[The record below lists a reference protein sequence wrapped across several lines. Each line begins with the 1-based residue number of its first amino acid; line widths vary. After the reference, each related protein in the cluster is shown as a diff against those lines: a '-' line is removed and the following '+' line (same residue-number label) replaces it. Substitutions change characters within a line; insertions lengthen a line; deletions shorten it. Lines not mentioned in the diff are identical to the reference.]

1 MFKIIIKRS
10 ISIIGF
16 ILVFLLIKKGFEFI
30 LIDDASSRQ
39 RVVMHNLYTD
49 NINYDTILLGSSHG
63 YSGFDAEYMSTELGI
78 SALNLSSPGQTLDSS
93 YVLLKEADKYN
104 DVNQVYLEL
113 YHWIGQQEAYDDR
126 TDLVYQYNVSDY
138 MRPSVDK
145 YYYMLNMCDKSY
157 YSTALIPA
165 RRYWRD
171 LFNPSVIESNVKNKI
186 NGDYFTYYK
195 DNPKFS
201 VLGPS
206 DGCATDSMFLDY
218 TEFSHIDR
226 ADFNDDWL
234 QSLKDIIMYCDKN
247 DIKLTLVVMPIT
259 DMTMVGVE
267 NYDEYIDMVN
277 EIVGDCTGCEVDY
290 IDFNLIKEDYFIG
303 NFDNFSD
310 NNHLNIQGRSL
321 IMSIFVQLEKG
332 ELLPSEVFYQTYSEK
347 LSNMREELF
356 WVYAKPVEGDIH
368 GGTRRIHESFY
379 GQDMDGDGL
388 IEYKINP
395 ISTLEDAE
403 YSYSVTRYSEYI
415 DTEKNQTFVMQDK
428 DSNDVLFIPEGEHG
442 KLEITAYTEKDGES
456 ESITIIQAY

>member
-1 MFKIIIKRS
+1 MFKNIIKRL

-16 ILVFLLIKKGFEFI
+16 VLVFLLIKKGFEFI
-30 LIDDASSRQ
+30 LIDDATNRQ

-49 NINYDTILLGSSHG
+49 DTNYDTILLGSSHG
-63 YSGFDAEYMSTELGI
+63 YSGFDAEYMSSELGI

-93 YVLLKEADKYN
+93 YALLKEADKYN

-145 YYYMLNMCDKSY
+145 YSYMLNMCDSSY
-157 YSTALIPA
+157 YSTAFFSA
-165 RRYWRD
+165 RRHWRD
-171 LFNPSVIESNVKNKI
+171 LFSPTVIESNVKDKI
-186 NGDYFTYYK
+186 NKDYFTYYK
-195 DNPKFS
+195 DNPEFS
-201 VLGPS
+201 ELGPQEE
-206 DGCATDSMFLDY
+206 CADDSMLLDY
-218 TEFSHIDR
+218 TEFSHINR

-234 QSLKDIIMYCDKN
+234 QSLKDIITYCDKN

-290 IDFNLIKEDYFIG
+290 IDFNLIKEDFFTG
-303 NFDNFSD
+303 VFENFSD
-310 NNHLNIQGRSL
+310 NNHLNVQGRSR

-332 ELLPSEVFYQTYSEK
+332 ELLPSEVFYTTYSEK

-368 GGTRRIHESFY
+368 GGTRRIHESYY

-388 IEYKINP
+388 IEYKIIP
-395 ISTLEDAE
+395 ISTLKDTE
-403 YSYSVTRYSEYI
+403 YKFSVTRYSEYI
-415 DTEKNQTFVMQDK
+415 DTDKNQTYVIQK
-428 DSNDVLFIPEGEHG
+428 EDSNDVIFIPVGEHG
-442 KLEITAYTEKDGES
+442 TIEITVFAEKDGKS
-456 ESITIIQAY
+456 ENITIRQAY